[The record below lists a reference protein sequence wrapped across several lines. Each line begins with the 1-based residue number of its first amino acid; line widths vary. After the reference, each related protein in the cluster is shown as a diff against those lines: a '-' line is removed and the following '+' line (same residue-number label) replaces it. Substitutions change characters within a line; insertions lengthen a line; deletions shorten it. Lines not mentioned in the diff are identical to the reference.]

1 MHSFDTVLVKL
12 RENGFKLTPQR
23 LAIIR
28 YLEGNK
34 SHPHA
39 LKIHKELKRKYP
51 TLSFSTVYNTLN
63 MLETIGEISSVNIF
77 DEYVNFDPETKP
89 HIHFYCEKCGAIKDI
104 FFEEVDGFSIPLNE
118 IKGNIVK
125 SVQITM
131 RGVCADCREKEKEQV
146 Q

>member
-12 RENGFKLTPQR
+12 RESGFKLTPQR

-28 YLEGNK
+28 YLDGNK

-39 LKIHKELKRKYP
+39 LKIHKELKRRYP

-63 MLETIGEISSVNIF
+63 MLEMIGEISSVNIF

-89 HIHFYCEKCGAIKDI
+89 HIHFYCERCGSIRDI
-104 FFEEVDGFSIPLNE
+104 FLDKVEGLSIPLNE
-118 IKGNIVK
+118 IEGNLVK
-125 SVQITM
+125 STQIVM
-131 RGVCADCREKEKEQV
+131 KGICSDCRAKEEENAQ
-146 Q
+146 